1 MFTGRPPAPPPTP
14 CVFVFVYSCLCA
26 GVWASLDML
35 AGGRWAPNVS
45 QKIGPELSG
54 LPTLRESP
62 DTGLGSPPGSTDS
75 STVYF

>member
-1 MFTGRPPAPPPTP
+1 
-14 CVFVFVYSCLCA
+14 
-26 GVWASLDML
+26 ML